1 MVCIFG
7 CTWKFWLCGRSLL
20 WRGGA
25 TGCSKGN
32 VQVRTWQKTSCFTYR
47 ADVWLVLFF
56 FGSCFSKNWCSSSVS
71 YVAAQACG
79 GAWCLQLG
87 LTKHSWMSHQFDLFV
102 LIFLSNAIAPNFNR
116 SAKHRCL
123 SMLVGALVLYA
134 DNLWRRDN
142 MTTFSQM
149 FTPPFHCA
157 TVRICRCGPVRSSCP
172 WRSGRQTSQRRQR
185 RLLKRREPSGWVEY
199 RKTKQK
205 KLFDLCINTHIY
217 IYNQYI
223 YT

>member
-1 MVCIFG
+1 MWTRKHHFALLWDSCNRSLKTEVHNDAHMVCIFG
-7 CTWKFWLCGRSLL
+7 CAWKFWLCGRSLL

-87 LTKHSWMSHQFDLFV
+87 LTKHSWMSHQFDLFS
-102 LIFLSNAIAPNFNR
+102 FFFQ
-116 SAKHRCL
+116 
-123 SMLVGALVLYA
+123 MLLL
-134 DNLWRRDN
+134 
-142 MTTFSQM
+142 
-149 FTPPFHCA
+149 
-157 TVRICRCGPVRSSCP
+157 
-172 WRSGRQTSQRRQR
+172 QTSIDLQNIDAYPCSWALWCFMPTTSDNVTTWQLFHKCSLHLFTARRCESVAAAR
-185 RLLKRREPSGWVEY
+185 
-199 RKTKQK
+199 
-205 KLFDLCINTHIY
+205 
-217 IYNQYI
+217 
-223 YT
+223 